1 MQDAQESEYKGSISP
16 AIMERDDYPFDE
28 DAFLFFLFKQRSNPL
43 PFLEEIKLQF
53 LIFNRVSIITIRIT
67 AVN

>member
-1 MQDAQESEYKGSISP
+1 MLRNRNTKDLFLPP
-16 AIMERDDYPFDE
+16 AIMERDDSPFDE